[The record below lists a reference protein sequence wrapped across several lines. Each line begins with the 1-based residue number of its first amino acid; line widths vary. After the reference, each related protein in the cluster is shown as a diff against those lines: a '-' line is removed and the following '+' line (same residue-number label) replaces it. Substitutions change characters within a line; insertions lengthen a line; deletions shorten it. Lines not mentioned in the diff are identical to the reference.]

1 MNRRAFLGALV
12 TSATLIALSACGTAA
27 APTEGN
33 GAQALPPVMIELG
46 GESIIGDAPAS
57 VKVNDFV
64 VFTGESTGWIV
75 ATTTPDLVTVSQGGT
90 QDTYETNPGFQ
101 AINAGAAV
109 VTITSPMGTVITLD
123 ITVE

>member
-1 MNRRAFLGALV
+1 MNRRTFLGALV
-12 TSATLIALSACGTAA
+12 TGATLIALSACGTAA
-27 APTEGN
+27 APTEGS

-57 VKVNDFV
+57 IKVNDFV
-64 VFTGESTGWIV
+64 VFAGESKGWTV